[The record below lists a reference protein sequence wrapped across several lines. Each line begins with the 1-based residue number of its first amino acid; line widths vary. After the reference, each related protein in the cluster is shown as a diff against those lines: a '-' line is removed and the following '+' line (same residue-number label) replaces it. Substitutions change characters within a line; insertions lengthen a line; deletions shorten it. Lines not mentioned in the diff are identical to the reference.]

1 MDTLKKVGENGDI
14 GPRHDARSS
23 SKRGAADGVGAQ
35 MKKVGEKLGKKGRGD
50 VSPQVEERSVAGNIL
65 RVDSDEPP
73 LCLCVCVCLFSV
85 SCKFPRL
92 SNPVSSV
99 LVFVS
104 ALRVSVCKTL
114 CMSERANC
122 QKVCDRRTWNNFG
135 E

>member
-65 RVDSDEPP
+65 RVEPLATFCELTQMNHP
-73 LCLCVCVCLFSV
+73 YVCVCVSVFLVSLASFLVCQIQCRLCLCLCLHCGYLCV
-85 SCKFPRL
+85 RL
-92 SNPVSSV
+92 CV
-99 LVFVS
+99 
-104 ALRVSVCKTL
+104 
-114 CMSERANC
+114 
-122 QKVCDRRTWNNFG
+122 
-135 E
+135 